1 METLGADMRKL
12 GDRKDRSRRW
22 LLALAATLMT
32 LHVSSAV
39 AQDGQ
44 DGIGAA
50 PNGKAPASS
59 VVAQAERTH
68 NFNIPSKPLPRA
80 LTDFS
85 AVTGLQVLYTER
97 STFNRTA
104 PALNGT
110 FSARDALR
118 RLLAGSGLVGRFT
131 ASDTVTVERPG
142 SRTADEPLQLD
153 PITVEGKAESAYG
166 PVEGYKASRSA
177 TATKTDTPI
186 IDVPQSIQVV
196 PREVI
201 EDQKATSLAD
211 VAKNVSGVQ
220 ASGTFG
226 NRAEALRVR
235 GFEQFAFTADG
246 MPSSQFFV
254 ESFLDL
260 ANVERVEV
268 VKGPAS
274 VIYGQG
280 EPGGRVNLVTK
291 KPLDEARYA
300 ADVTA
305 GGFGFV
311 RPTIDLSAPITD
323 DKSVKVRLNA
333 AYQREGSFRDFF
345 VDSERKFFAPVGTW
359 EISPKTRLTVSGQ
372 YAEQRNQFDRGVVAL
387 GNGVADVPNS
397 RYLGEKFSTFEAN
410 QTRLRYLLEHN
421 FNDAWSVRNSTRFL
435 VGNSIRFSADPRGL
449 LADNRTLR
457 RRTAFQ
463 ESDNREIR
471 FQNDIVGKLGGD
483 LVRHDVLF
491 GFEAARAERK
501 VRSAAGALA
510 PIDIFNP
517 VYGAGPGPLG
527 AFVTTDNSI
536 NLIGVYLQDQVS
548 IGRRWRFLVGGRF
561 DRAALRNEFNSA
573 ATEKTEGKFSPRGGV
588 VFKPADAVSVYAS
601 YSQSFNPKVG
611 TTFDGTPYRPETGEQ
626 FELGVKTE
634 FFNRRLSIA
643 AAAFQLTR
651 ENVLTSDPNNPGFSL
666 QTGEQRS
673 RGLELDIA
681 GEIAPGWKVIASG
694 ALIEAEIT
702 EDNTFEPGNRI
713 GNVPEVSGS
722 LWTTYEFQ
730 RDGLKGLGF
739 GAGFFAVGERKGD
752 LANTFEANGY
762 IRTDATVFYN
772 YRDKVKAQL
781 NVENLFDIDYVE
793 APRSRNEVYP
803 GAPLTVLGALTIRL

>member
-1 METLGADMRKL
+1 MKKL
-12 GDRKDRSRRW
+12 GDRRGQYQRW
-22 LLALAATLMT
+22 LFAPAAVLML
-32 LHVSSAV
+32 LHASSAV
-39 AQDGQ
+39 AQDGV
-44 DGIGAA
+44 GAA
-50 PNGKAPASS
+50 QVAAPPAESA
-59 VVAQAERTH
+59 VAQADRTH
-68 NFNIPSKPLPRA
+68 SFTIPSKPLPQA
-80 LTDFS
+80 IADFS

-104 PALNGT
+104 PALNGSFT
-110 FSARDALR
+110 ARDALQ

-131 ASDTVTVERPG
+131 ASDTVTVERPE
-142 SRTADEPLQLD
+142 SQAADGPLQLD
-153 PITVEGKAESAYG
+153 PITVEGRRESAYG
-166 PVEGYKASRSA
+166 PVTGYKADRSA

-186 IDVPQSIQVV
+186 INVPQSVQVV
-196 PREVI
+196 PREVL
-201 EDQKATSLAD
+201 EDQRATSLAD

-226 NRAEALRVR
+226 NRAEALRIR

-246 MPSSQFFV
+246 MPSSQIFGD

-280 EPGGRVNLVTK
+280 DPGGRVNLVTK
-291 KPLDEARYA
+291 KPLEEAYYA

-305 GGFGFV
+305 GSFGFV

-333 AYQREGSFRDFF
+333 AYQREDSFRDFF
-345 VDSERKFFAPVGTW
+345 VDSERRFFAPVGTW
-359 EISPKTRLTVSGQ
+359 DISPKTRLTVSGQ
-372 YAEQRNQFDRGVVAL
+372 YAEQDNQFDRGIVAL
-387 GNGVADVPNS
+387 GDGVADVPSS
-397 RYLGEKFSTFEAN
+397 RYLGEEFSTFEAN
-410 QTRLRYLLEHN
+410 QTRLRYLLEHD

-435 VGNSIRFSADPRGL
+435 VGNAIRFSADPRGL

-457 RRTAFQ
+457 RRVAFQ

-471 FQNDIVGKLGGD
+471 FQNDVVGKLGGD
-483 LVRHDVLF
+483 LVRHDILF

-501 VRSAAGALA
+501 VRFATGALA
-510 PIDIFNP
+510 SIDIFDP
-517 VYGAGPGPLG
+517 IYGAEPGPLG
-527 AFVTTDNSI
+527 AFTTIDDSI

-548 IGRRWRFLVGGRF
+548 IGKHWHFLIGGRF
-561 DRAALRNEFNSA
+561 DYAALRNVRNQAVIEQ
-573 ATEKTEGKFSPRGGV
+573 TEQEFSPRGGV
-588 VFKPADAVSVYAS
+588 VFKPVDTVSVYAS
-601 YSQSFNPKVG
+601 YSQSFNPEVG
-611 TTFDGTPYRPETGEQ
+611 TTFDGTPFKPETGEQ

-634 FFNRRLSIA
+634 FFDRRLSVT
-643 AAAFQLTR
+643 AAAFQLSR
-651 ENVLTSDPNNPGFSL
+651 ENVLTADPNNSGFSL

-681 GEIAPGWKVIASG
+681 GEILPGWKVIASG

-713 GNVPEVSGS
+713 NNVPEVSGS

-730 RDGLKGLGF
+730 QGGLKGLGV

-752 LANTFEANGY
+752 LANTFEADGY
-762 IRTDATVFYN
+762 IRTDATVFYS

-781 NVENLFDIDYVE
+781 NVENLFDIDYIE
-793 APRSRNEVYP
+793 APRSRNEIYP
-803 GAPLTVLGALTIRL
+803 GAPLTVLGTLSIRL